1 VRIVTLPVGVLET
14 NCYIVA
20 DVEECLVV
28 DPGDNGP
35 SIMERIDAMGA
46 RVSGILLT
54 HGHFDHTGA
63 AGFLQEKT
71 GAKVMIGEA
80 DAGWLSDPDWMLPYM
95 PSGQDPVKDV
105 SHLKE
110 GDTVKCGN
118 IEFNVYL
125 TPGHSPGSICLYAP
139 GHLFSG
145 DLIFKDGVGRDD
157 LPGGD
162 PDELLQ
168 SVQRILSLF
177 PDETVIY
184 PGHGPST
191 TIAREKT
198 ANPFF

>member
-1 VRIVTLPVGVLET
+1 VGALGT
-14 NCYIVA
+14 NCYIVVDA
-20 DVEECLVV
+20 EECLVV

-35 SIMERIDAMGA
+35 SIMGKINALGV

-63 AGFLQEKT
+63 AGFLQAET
-71 GAKVMIGEA
+71 GARAMIGEA
-80 DAGWLSDPDWMLPYM
+80 DARLLADPDWMLPYM
-95 PSGQDPVKDV
+95 PKGQTPVKDV

-110 GDTVKCGN
+110 GDTVKCGT
-118 IEFNVYL
+118 IEFSVFS
-125 TPGHSPGSICLYAP
+125 TPGHSPGSVCVYTP

-145 DLIFKDGVGRDD
+145 DLIFRDGVGRDD

-162 PDELLQ
+162 PDVLAQ

-184 PGHGPST
+184 PGHGGQT
-191 TIAREKT
+191 TVAREKA
-198 ANPFF
+198 ANPFL